1 MSRRSHTAWI
11 VGSFREKGLA
21 DPNIAIPVI
30 TSIKRHLW
38 YLTKELVVLSLF
50 NEKLGS
56 LIRSVMSKKLFST
69 PRPDVFNVG
78 EPKFPTID
86 EKINLFYHL

>member
-1 MSRRSHTAWI
+1 MSQRSHTAWI
-11 VGSFREKGLA
+11 VGSFLEKCLA

-38 YLTKELVVLSLF
+38 YLTKELLVLSLLY
-50 NEKLGS
+50 EELGS
-56 LIRSVMSKKLFST
+56 FTRSVMSKKLFST

-78 EPKFPTID
+78 KPKFSTID
-86 EKINLFYHL
+86 DKNHPFYHF